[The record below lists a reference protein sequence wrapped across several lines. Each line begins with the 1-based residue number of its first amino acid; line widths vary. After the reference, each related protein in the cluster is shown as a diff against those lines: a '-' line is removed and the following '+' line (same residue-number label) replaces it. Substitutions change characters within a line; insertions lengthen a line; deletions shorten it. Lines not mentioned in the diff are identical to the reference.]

1 MRTIFKLLSLLVAI
15 GSALPSFGQIAI
27 EFVRT
32 EGEAQLYPLIEKG
45 TNTLEAQTNDALY
58 VSEQFPAGP
67 EDIRQIEWVEYTLN
81 QLKLFKDGLPL
92 EVVYIIPISNNEV
105 TVVCR
110 RGLRLGYLRLMELS
124 SEAS

>member
-1 MRTIFKLLSLLVAI
+1 MRTIFRILSLIVAI
-15 GSALPSFGQIAI
+15 GAALPSFGQIAI
-27 EFVRT
+27 EFVRI

-45 TNTLEAQTNDALY
+45 NAAIEAQTNDALC

-67 EDIRQIEWVEYTLN
+67 EDIRQIEWVEHTLN

-92 EVVYIIPISNNEV
+92 EVIYIIPNSNNEV

-110 RGLRLGYLRLMELS
+110 RGLKLGYLRLMELS
-124 SEAS
+124 GDAT